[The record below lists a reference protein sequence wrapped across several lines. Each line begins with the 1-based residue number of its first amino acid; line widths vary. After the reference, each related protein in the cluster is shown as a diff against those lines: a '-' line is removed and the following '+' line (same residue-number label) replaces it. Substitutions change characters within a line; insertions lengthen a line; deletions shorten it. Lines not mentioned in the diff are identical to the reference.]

1 LWILFGIARTID
13 LLELH
18 EDIAECKL
26 LHIRP
31 NNQYSNL
38 QRAIGEKSGWNAISS
53 SIDGHATDIA
63 FKNAVG

>member
-1 LWILFGIARTID
+1 
-13 LLELH
+13 LH